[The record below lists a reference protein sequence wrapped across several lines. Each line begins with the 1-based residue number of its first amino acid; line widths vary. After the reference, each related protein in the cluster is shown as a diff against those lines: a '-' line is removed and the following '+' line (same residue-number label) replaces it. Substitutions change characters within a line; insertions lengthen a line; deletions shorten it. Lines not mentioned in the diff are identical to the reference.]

1 MKSCLVPIGFT
12 PTQPPRKGPG
22 IWDWR
27 NGFTWLP
34 MASDQT
40 FQIRSP
46 EKNKINAQSWVNT
59 IKVAPSF
66 NVFAGF
72 CSDLKFCHLYN
83 IKVCFSPCFSC
94 SIFSGRTST
103 NYLIVYKLFHF
114 STMDGVSANWNP
126 LKFTEKHPPT
136 ACEAAAQQV
145 KHLRLVFQIIISSL
159 RKFHTKTKTTI
170 IFFRPHLFTNLFFVA
185 PSILGAKTFSHL
197 PTTQVFNG
205 GQPPRWTN
213 LRHATSPLFF
223 HAGIDTAWN
232 AVMASGIVGIDVP
245 GVFRDENVWNDL
257 CHIKG

>member
-1 MKSCLVPIGFT
+1 MKPCLVPIGFT

-126 LKFTEKHPPT
+126 LKLTEKHPPT

-170 IFFRPHLFTNLFFVA
+170 IFFRPHLFTNLFFCC
-185 PSILGAKTFSHL
+185 SFH
-197 PTTQVFNG
+197 FG
-205 GQPPRWTN
+205 GQDFFTSSNYPSLQWR
-213 LRHATSPLFF
+213 ATPKVDKF
-223 HAGIDTAWN
+223 AA
-232 AVMASGIVGIDVP
+232 
-245 GVFRDENVWNDL
+245 
-257 CHIKG
+257 CHIPPFFPCWNRYGVKRRYGIRDRWDRCPRCLQG